1 MGSTDTFSPDPSSP
15 LFVHSSDIPSISLV
29 PAPFSGSGLGGW
41 RRKIIVALSAKNK
54 ITFVEGTCP

>member
-15 LFVHSSDIPSISLV
+15 LFVHSSDIPGISLV